1 MTVPT
6 APARG
11 KVQISASI
19 LSADF
24 TRLGEAVSA
33 AEQGGADMI
42 QVDVM
47 DGRFVPPITMGAVV
61 VEALRR
67 ATALPLDLHLMV
79 VEPSRHLAEFARAGA
94 TNLAVH
100 IEATVHPHRDLE
112 QIRSLGMRAGIAFN
126 PGTPPES
133 CSELLDLLDFVL
145 VMSVNPGYSG
155 QEFIP
160 ASLEKVRRLRQM
172 LGDRPVQ
179 ISLDG
184 GVSADNAAAAVA
196 AGADVLVAAS
206 AIFGALDG
214 IEAAIS
220 RIRAAAGA

>member
-6 APARG
+6 APG
-11 KVQISASI
+11 LGGVQISASI

-24 TRLGEAVSA
+24 ANLGEAVRA
-33 AEQGGADMI
+33 AERGGADMI

-47 DGRFVPPITMGAVV
+47 DGRFVPPITMGSVV

-67 ATALPLDLHLMV
+67 ETGLPLDLHLMV
-79 VEPSRHLAEFARAGA
+79 VEPERHLAEFARAGA
-94 TNLAVH
+94 ANLAVH
-100 IEATVHPHRDLE
+100 IEATAHPHRDLA
-112 QIRSLGMRAGIAFN
+112 QIRALGMRAGLALN

-160 ASLEKVRRLRQM
+160 ASLGKVRRLRRM
-172 LGDRPVQ
+172 LEGRPVQ
-179 ISLDG
+179 IGLDG
-184 GVSADNAAAAVA
+184 GVSADNAAAAVE

-206 AIFGALDG
+206 AIFGAPDG
-214 IEAAIS
+214 VEAAIA
-220 RIRAAAGA
+220 RIRAAAGR